1 MVLVAMNHR
10 PCHFCQEFQ
19 FFSFELVLFPYFYYF
34 FTFYVSSA
42 AGCGLPNPLLALSTP
57 SSPLPLPFPCS
68 EQNPR
73 GASVG
78 GGYRVHLGSAPGTEP
93 KSTHIPFLALLP
105 GFFFNAL
112 RGFFL
117 VFVPRARAGQRRGA
131 HKQGKRGGERGLDK
145 KGSSV
150 QTTKSQSCS
159 HSHR

>member
-19 FFSFELVLFPYFYYF
+19 FFSFEPVLFPYFYYF

-42 AGCGLPNPLLALSTP
+42 AGCGFPNPLLAFSTP

-105 GFFFNAL
+105 GFFLTLFGA
-112 RGFFL
+112 FFWFL
-117 VFVPRARAGQRRGA
+117 FLARAL
-131 HKQGKRGGERGLDK
+131 GKEEALTSKAKGGERGLDK